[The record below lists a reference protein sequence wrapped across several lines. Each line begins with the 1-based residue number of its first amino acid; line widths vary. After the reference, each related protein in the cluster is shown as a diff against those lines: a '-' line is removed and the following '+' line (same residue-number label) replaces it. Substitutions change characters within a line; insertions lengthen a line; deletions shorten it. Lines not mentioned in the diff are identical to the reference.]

1 MNHFSVILAE
11 EGPLG
16 HVLDRVLIGNPGW
29 PEFVGPILTMNT
41 LTMLIVAVILVLV
54 MVYAANSIGA
64 SPKIQSTR
72 AEDSPSSDA
81 QPPFGFHKRRGSES
95 NDERTVDE
103 KIYLTRGVLPQMIE
117 VIVVYLRD
125 KVIKPQLGPAT
136 NTFTPFLLTL
146 FFFILFNNIMGLV
159 PLLDLQHL
167 AGAMW
172 GDPHFAVVGG
182 TATGRIAVTGALAV
196 MAFILWQINGIRSSG
211 IVGWAKHYLGGG
223 PWYLAPIML
232 PVEIMGT
239 FVKPFALALR
249 LFANMTAGHVL
260 LAVLLS
266 FTAAAP
272 KALGPIGAP
281 ITLVALGGSVAIYML
296 ELFVAFLQAFIFMF
310 LTTLFIAQLAH
321 HHHDEH
327 AHAEPYDNDGHSML
341 TDTAAP
347 VSAV

>member
-1 MNHFSVILAE
+1 MNTLSLTLAE
-11 EGPLG
+11 ESNPLG
-16 HVLDRVLIGNPGW
+16 HVLDRVLIANPGW
-29 PEFVGPILTMNT
+29 PDFVGPILTMNT
-41 LTMLIVAVILVLV
+41 LTMLIVSVILVLV
-54 MVYAANSIGA
+54 LLPAARAIGTG
-64 SPKIQSTR
+64 PR
-72 AEDSPSSDA
+72 AEGDD
-81 QPPFGFHKRRGSES
+81 RY
-95 NDERTVDE
+95 
-103 KIYLTRGVLPQMIE
+103 ITRGVFAQMIE
-117 VIVVYLRD
+117 VIVLYLRD
-125 KVIKPQLGPAT
+125 KVIVPQLGAEARK
-136 NTFTPFLLTL
+136 FTPFLLTL
-146 FFFILFNNIMGLV
+146 FFFILFNNLMGLL

-167 AGAMW
+167 IGSAW
-172 GDPHFAVVGG
+172 GDSHFAVVGG
-182 TATGRIAVTGALAV
+182 TATGRLAVTGGLAV
-196 MAFILWQINGIRSSG
+196 MAFLLWQINGVRSAG
-211 IVGWAKHYLGGG
+211 LLPWLKHYTGGG
-223 PWYLAPIML
+223 PWYLAPIMV

-272 KALGPIGAP
+272 KALGLLGAP

-327 AHAEPYDNDGHSML
+327 AHAEHYDLQHPMELDS
-341 TDTAAP
+341 AVP